1 MPVLFVKVFFTLQRC
16 VGALDLLKA
25 KSGGTE
31 WEESVTERD
40 RKIDLEKEIGDGQ
53 RDRDGDRK

>member
-1 MPVLFVKVFFTLQRC
+1 M
-16 VGALDLLKA
+16 LKA

-31 WEESVTERD
+31 LEESVTERD